1 MFNTPPKKISGKLI
15 ATILGIFLLI
25 GSVGAGV
32 VLIGQNQDIREKAG
46 TTYCYAMQGTRSYL
60 NCDTTGRTSGNCCT
74 ATSPWSEILSGGNGS
89 PYEYYIGRYDARE
102 GGTCKEYVEY
112 KCLPNN
118 TPTPTSTPTGTPTPT
133 PTSSPTSSPTVTPTP
148 TPEPNPVC
156 SSVKAYDTNWNLLT
170 GVQLSNLSAGSV
182 VRFTISGTPA
192 DQIDKARFTIN
203 GVLKPETTNKKPGT
217 NEYYFEYTIPTGV
230 TSFTV
235 TAQIH
240 HLTLGWF

>member
-1 MFNTPPKKISGKLI
+1 M
-15 ATILGIFLLI
+15 I

-118 TPTPTSTPTGTPTPT
+118 TPTPTSTPTGTPTFT

-148 TPEPNPVC
+148 TPELNPVC
-156 SSVKAYDTNWNLLT
+156 SSVKAYDTNWNL
-170 GVQLSNLSAGSV
+170 
-182 VRFTISGTPA
+182 
-192 DQIDKARFTIN
+192 
-203 GVLKPETTNKKPGT
+203 
-217 NEYYFEYTIPTGV
+217 
-230 TSFTV
+230 
-235 TAQIH
+235 
-240 HLTLGWF
+240 